1 MHNLG
6 KDVNLKKIKNKFELV
21 LIVAKRAREI
31 SLNNIKTSINNN
43 NDKTTIVALKEIEKG
58 YKEKNDLNDYVKIK
72 I

>member
-58 YKEKNDLNDYVKIK
+58 YKEKMI
-72 I
+72 